1 MKRSFLN
8 LFLLASVG
16 SAAFAD
22 VVYVTS
28 NTSNCAASSVCGQG
42 ANADLNVNGGRVF
55 NDNALSSF
63 TSAVASTP
71 DKPLNAG
78 GARFFSKSSFRSRT
92 GEKLDRRQEGL

>member
-1 MKRSFLN
+1 MKRSVLT
-8 LFLLASVG
+8 LLVLASVG
-16 SAAFAD
+16 SVAFAD

-28 NTSNCAASSVCGQG
+28 NTSNCTASAVCGQG
-42 ANADLNVNGGRVF
+42 ANQDLNVNGVKVF

-78 GARFFSKSSFRSRT
+78 GARFFSNSFSNT
-92 GEKLDRRQEGL
+92 TPDLA